1 MKTLLLAS
9 LLILPVLEARQE
21 TGFLN
26 RSVTVQGVNYKY
38 VVYLPADYTKSKRWP
53 VVLFLHGAGERGDDG
68 LAQSQVGI
76 GGAVRFHADRFPA
89 VIVMP
94 QCRKEVWWTDPAMEA
109 QALAA
114 LDASIKEFKGDRS
127 RVYLTGLSMGGYG
140 TFAIGAKHADR
151 FAAMAPICGG
161 VMRPNRRGVPAQP
174 APTGDPYAETAK
186 GIGKK
191 PIWIFHGAADPTVP
205 VTESQKMRDAIQAA
219 GGSPKYTEYPGV
231 GHNSWDK
238 AYGETDFPKWL
249 LEQKLDR
256 KP

>member
-1 MKTLLLAS
+1 
-9 LLILPVLEARQE
+9 
-21 TGFLN
+21 
-26 RSVTVQGVNYKY
+26 
-38 VVYLPADYTKSKRWP
+38 
-53 VVLFLHGAGERGDDG
+53 
-68 LAQSQVGI
+68 
-76 GGAVRFHADRFPA
+76 
-89 VIVMP
+89 
-94 QCRKEVWWTDPAMEA
+94 MEA

-238 AYGETDFPKWL
+238 AYGEGDFPKWL

>member
-9 LLILPVLEARQE
+9 LLSLPMLQARQE

-26 RSVTVQGVNYKY
+26 RSVTVQGTTYKY
-38 VVYLPADYTKSKRWP
+38 VVYLPPDYTKSKRWP

-114 LDASIKEFKGDRS
+114 LDASIKEFKGDKS

-140 TFAIGAKHADR
+140 TFALGAKHAAR

-161 VMRPNRRGVPAQP
+161 AVRPNRRGVPQAP

-186 GIGKK
+186 GIGTK

-205 VTESQKMRDAIQAA
+205 VTESQKMRDAIKAA
-219 GGSPKYTEYPGV
+219 GGDPKYSEYPGV

-238 AYGETDFPKWL
+238 AYNEVEFPKWL
-249 LEQKLDR
+249 FSHKLDR